1 VLREAPGLLFR
12 EDDLA
17 VAEHVEL
24 PLGARDVSRRNTL
37 VVQLGRET
45 RGPLVI
51 AHSGRAVVDL
61 DGHAAEPTLSR
72 SEE

>member
-1 VLREAPGLLFR
+1 MLREAPGLLLR

-17 VAEHVEL
+17 VAQHVEL
-24 PLGARDVSRRNTL
+24 PLGARDVSRRNPL

-51 AHSGRAVVDL
+51 ARSGRAVVDL

-72 SEE
+72 REE